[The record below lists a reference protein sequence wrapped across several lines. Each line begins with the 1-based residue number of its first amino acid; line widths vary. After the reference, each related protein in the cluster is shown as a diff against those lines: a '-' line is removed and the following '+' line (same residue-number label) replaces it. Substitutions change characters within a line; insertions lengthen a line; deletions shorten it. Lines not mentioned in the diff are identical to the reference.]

1 MVRGAGGGEC
11 VPDVPEVGKEAVCV
25 VLDAAMIATD
35 GQARDRRRVASGRDC
50 KRRGRCDLSGRYM
63 IRVLKR

>member
-11 VPDVPEVGKEAVCV
+11 VPDVPEVGREAVGV
-25 VLDAAMIATD
+25 VLDAALIATD
-35 GQARDRRRVASGRDC
+35 GQARDRRMVAAGRDC
-50 KRRGRCDLSGRYM
+50 KWRGRCDLSERYM